1 MAEGALQALKAAGK
15 TGVKDVFLVGF
26 NGDPPALEL
35 VKNGEMAATIRQDP
49 YGQGKKCVEIA
60 TQLMNNQSVSYSEA
74 ATKSVF
80 FPVQVIDKENVDQFI
95 QK

>member
-1 MAEGALQALKAAGK
+1 M
-15 TGVKDVFLVGF
+15 KDVFLVGF

-35 VKNGEMAATIRQDP
+35 IKNGEMAGTIRQDP
-49 YGQGKKCVEIA
+49 YGQAQRCVEIA
-60 TQLMNNQSVSYSEA
+60 TKLMNNQAVEYSDP

-80 FPVQVIDKENVDQFI
+80 FPVQVIDKENVDQFL